1 MFTEH
6 KSDLPL
12 NTFIVRFWREPGTG
26 QACWRGRVQHVQSD
40 ESAFFADETSLLYFL
55 RRWVQMEGAQ
65 LGENLHR

>member
-40 ESAFFADETSLLYFL
+40 ASAFFADETSLLYFF
-55 RRWVQMEGAQ
+55 RRWIQMEEAQ
-65 LGENLHR
+65 SGENPQR

>member
-1 MFTEH
+1 MPTER

-40 ESAFFADETSLLYFL
+40 ESTFFIDEVSLLYFV
-55 RRWVQMEGAQ
+55 RRWVQMEEVRP
-65 LGENLHR
+65 GENPQR

>member
-12 NTFIVRFWREPGTG
+12 NTFIVRFWWEPGTG

-40 ESAFFADETSLLYFL
+40 ESTFFADEASLLYFL

-65 LGENLHR
+65 LGENPQR